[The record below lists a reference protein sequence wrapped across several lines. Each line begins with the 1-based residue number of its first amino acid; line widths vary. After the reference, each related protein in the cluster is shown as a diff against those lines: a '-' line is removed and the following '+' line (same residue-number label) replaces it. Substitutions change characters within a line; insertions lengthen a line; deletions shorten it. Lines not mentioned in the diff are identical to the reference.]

1 MELTR
6 TLAGIALFGT
16 DSGLE
21 LISLEDLWIEMRL
34 ICQHT
39 CVIFGIKLRCRSLAM
54 QTTYI
59 VSHQR
64 LPHLEMPRLK
74 LVFEPDNL

>member
-1 MELTR
+1 MHKGFLMELTR

-39 CVIFGIKLRCRSLAM
+39 CVIFGIISPYKHKA
-54 QTTYI
+54 
-59 VSHQR
+59 
-64 LPHLEMPRLK
+64 
-74 LVFEPDNL
+74 